1 MLPVW
6 LLIVP
11 TVTHGIMQYM
21 IGTATS
27 TITSQVLRRYY
38 RQDQQKQVVRLLYY
52 YTVAGVLVL
61 EIHDYIE

>member
-38 RQDQQKQVVRLLYY
+38 RQDQQKQVVRLLFLLHCCWSIGFRD
-52 YTVAGVLVL
+52 T
-61 EIHDYIE
+61 